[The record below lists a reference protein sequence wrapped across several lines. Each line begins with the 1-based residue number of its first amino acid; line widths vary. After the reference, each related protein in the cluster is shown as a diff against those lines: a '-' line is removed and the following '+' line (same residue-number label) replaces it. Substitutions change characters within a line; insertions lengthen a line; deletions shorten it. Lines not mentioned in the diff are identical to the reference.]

1 MVVTNKTD
9 TGIISG
15 SYAPQ
20 NIPAKSSG
28 NEELKEKLVSNSN
41 TGEVVLNLSYEG
53 KLLAQKELADTTA
66 TRSAKLNA
74 TQQKMIENLKNDTS
88 LGLSKQK
95 KNAMVMAAERI
106 FQEGYEVKFV
116 AGLLGNIQNE
126 GAAGK
131 FESSAYISHP
141 EQEPAYLKYMDEH
154 FNYRKEFSGK
164 SISDV
169 GITKAIE
176 LQEKA
181 KKSGFKG
188 KFGLGMIQWT
198 GGRTSGLLDS
208 YKKYCKSD
216 KPTAAECAKAE
227 ENYMVDEL
235 KGEYASV
242 YKEWKNSKDKSAEN
256 AGSIICKKYEVP
268 ADTENQAKLRAK
280 NALRIYNVM
289 KK

>member
-15 SYAPQ
+15 SYATQ
-20 NIPAKSSG
+20 NIPAKLSG
-28 NEELKEKLVSNSN
+28 NEELKEKLVPDSN
-41 TGEVVLNLSYEG
+41 TGEVILNLSYEG
-53 KLLAQKELADTTA
+53 KLLAQKELTNTTES
-66 TRSAKLNA
+66 RNAKLNA

-88 LGLSKQK
+88 LGLGKQK
-95 KNAMVMAAERI
+95 KNAMVMAAERM
-106 FQEGYEVKFV
+106 FQEGYEVEFI
-116 AGLLGNIQNE
+116 AGMLGNIQNE

-141 EQEPAYLKYMDEH
+141 EQEPGYLKYMDEH

-169 GITKAIE
+169 GITKTIE
-176 LQEKA
+176 LQKKA
-181 KKSGFKG
+181 EKSGFKG

-198 GGRTSGLLDS
+198 GKRTSGLLDS
-208 YKKYCKSD
+208 YKKYCKND

-227 ENYMVDEL
+227 VNYMVDEL
-235 KGEYASV
+235 KGKYASV

>member
-95 KNAMVMAAERI
+95 KNAMVMAAERM

-188 KFGLGMIQWT
+188 KFGLGMKQWT

-227 ENYMVDEL
+227 VNYMVDEL

>member
-1 MVVTNKTD
+1 
-9 TGIISG
+9 
-15 SYAPQ
+15 
-20 NIPAKSSG
+20 
-28 NEELKEKLVSNSN
+28 
-41 TGEVVLNLSYEG
+41 
-53 KLLAQKELADTTA
+53 
-66 TRSAKLNA
+66 
-74 TQQKMIENLKNDTS
+74 
-88 LGLSKQK
+88 
-95 KNAMVMAAERI
+95 MVMAAERM

-116 AGLLGNIQNE
+116 AELLGNIQNE
-126 GAAGK
+126 GVARK

-181 KKSGFKG
+181 EKSGFKG
-188 KFGLGMIQWT
+188 KFGLGMIQWP

-208 YKKYCKSD
+208 YKKYCKND

-227 ENYMVDEL
+227 VNYMVDEL
-235 KGEYASV
+235 KGKYASV

>member
-15 SYAPQ
+15 SYATQ
-20 NIPAKSSG
+20 NIPAKLSG
-28 NEELKEKLVSNSN
+28 NEELKEKLVPDSN

-53 KLLAQKELADTTA
+53 KLLAQKELADTTE

-95 KNAMVMAAERI
+95 KNAMVMAAERM

-126 GAAGK
+126 GVAGK

-181 KKSGFKG
+181 EKSGFKG

-208 YKKYCKSD
+208 YKKYCKND

-227 ENYMVDEL
+227 VNYMVDEL
-235 KGEYASV
+235 KGKYASV

-256 AGSIICKKYEVP
+256 EGSIICKKYEVP

>member
-15 SYAPQ
+15 TYTLQ
-20 NIPAKSSG
+20 NIPAKSSES
-28 NEELKEKLVSNSN
+28 EELKEKLVSNSN

-53 KLLAQKELADTTA
+53 KLLAQKESADITE

-95 KNAMVMAAERI
+95 KNAMVMAAERM

-126 GAAGK
+126 GVAGK

-208 YKKYCKSD
+208 YKKYCKND

-227 ENYMVDEL
+227 VNYMVDEL
-235 KGEYASV
+235 KGKYASV

-256 AGSIICKKYEVP
+256 AGSIICKKYEVLS
-268 ADTENQAKLRAK
+268 DTENQAKLRAK
-280 NALRIYNVM
+280 NALLIYNVM

>member
-9 TGIISG
+9 TGIIPG

-28 NEELKEKLVSNSN
+28 NEELKEKPVPDSN
-41 TGEVVLNLSYEG
+41 TGEVILNLSYEG
-53 KLLAQKELADTTA
+53 KLLAQKELTNTTES
-66 TRSAKLNA
+66 RNAKLNA

-88 LGLSKQK
+88 LGLGKQK
-95 KNAMVMAAERI
+95 KNAMVMAAERM
-106 FQEGYEVKFV
+106 FQEGYEVKFI
-116 AGLLGNIQNE
+116 AGMLGNIQNE

-141 EQEPAYLKYMDEH
+141 EQEPGYLKYMDEH

-169 GITKAIE
+169 GITKTIE
-176 LQEKA
+176 LQKKA
-181 KKSGFKG
+181 EKSGFKG

-198 GGRTSGLLDS
+198 GKRTSGLLDS
-208 YKKYCKSD
+208 YKKYCKND
-216 KPTAAECAKAE
+216 KPTANECAKAE
-227 ENYMVDEL
+227 VNYMVDEL
-235 KGEYASV
+235 K
-242 YKEWKNSKDKSAEN
+242 SKDYSHIYNDWKKGGKG
-256 AGSIICKKYEVP
+256 AGSAARYICNEYEKP
-268 ADTENQAKLRAK
+268 ADKNTQADLRAK
-280 NALRIYNVM
+280 NAVSIYRVM